1 MFSIYVYCFQT
12 KILYLCKYK
21 NKRQKRLQSLTEI
34 DARNGFILI
43 LTNYENT
50 IIQKMN
56 IQNQKISLAKLILET
71 DNPEIL
77 ESVKNIF
84 VAAQKKDFWATI
96 PYEQR
101 QEIEKGLAE
110 IVSEDTVEYETLMKK
125 HRE

>member
-1 MFSIYVYCFQT
+1 
-12 KILYLCKYK
+12 
-21 NKRQKRLQSLTEI
+21 
-34 DARNGFILI
+34 
-43 LTNYENT
+43 
-50 IIQKMN
+50 MN